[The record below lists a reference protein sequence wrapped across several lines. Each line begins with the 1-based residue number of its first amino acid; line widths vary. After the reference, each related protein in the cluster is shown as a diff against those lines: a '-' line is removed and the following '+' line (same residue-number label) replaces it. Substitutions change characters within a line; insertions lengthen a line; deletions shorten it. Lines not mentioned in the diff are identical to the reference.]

1 MIWQPFVLS
10 THNPP
15 QVQTGPQ
22 PKWQSASC
30 LQRTASSS
38 RHPRLRL
45 GLPLSAF
52 FTAFLL
58 LVMSA
63 AASAQASDPFPIATT
78 PEQARPR
85 GTGSPGSGVPSA
97 SPAATPAGAAPVI
110 LPGTGTASA
119 SPGPTATTPDIR
131 TLPPQFFDYS
141 ANLRSDVF
149 GANLFTGAFA
159 REGATH
165 FNPDYLVAIGD
176 KIQVRLWGAFEF
188 DAPLTVDPKG
198 NIFLPHVGPIPV
210 LGVRNQDLQRVVEAG
225 TSRVFR
231 ANVYS
236 YASLAAAQ
244 PVRVFVSGFVHRP
257 GLYSGT
263 SMDSLLH
270 YLDQAGGIDPQR
282 GSFLSV
288 QVKRGSMTRAS
299 LSLYDFL
306 LAGQIPLIQL
316 SDGDV
321 IFVGPRQNTTKVGG
335 LAENTKRFE
344 FSSSSITVSELIRLA
359 KPSPRATHT
368 RVMRNTGTVRNI
380 EYFPLADAAIVVLKN
395 GDELEFTADQRPG
408 TIAVRV
414 EGEHKSLQE
423 YVLPY
428 GARLGEVIRQIEF
441 TDQSDRSSLQLF
453 RQSAKER
460 QRQALQ
466 VTLKFL
472 ENAALTARS
481 QTNEEAQLRRQEAE
495 LLLQWVERG
504 RNVEPTGQVY
514 IAQAPDRDDLLL
526 ENGDLI
532 RVPVKDGLV
541 FVSGE
546 VIFPNTLA
554 HDPAWSLGD
563 YIENSGG
570 YTQNANASRVVI
582 AHRDG
587 SFDESYRR
595 GFFSGG
601 GDPTIRPGD
610 HIMVLPKIDVKSR
623 QIFKD
628 VVEALFRI
636 AVIVGVVTR

>member
-1 MIWQPFVLS
+1 MI
-10 THNPP
+10 
-15 QVQTGPQ
+15 
-22 PKWQSASC
+22 
-30 LQRTASSS
+30 R
-38 RHPRLRL
+38 
-45 GLPLSAF
+45 LPLMLTTISPFHALLGFRRDLRAPHSWRRGFASALL
-52 FTAFLL
+52 LL
-58 LVMSA
+58 LVALTRGAFAADSDPLGLGMGAKSSAQSGTA
-63 AASAQASDPFPIATT
+63 AAAGKAQATSV
-78 PEQARPR
+78 E
-85 GTGSPGSGVPSA
+85 
-97 SPAATPAGAAPVI
+97 PAIV
-110 LPGTGTASA
+110 
-119 SPGPTATTPDIR
+119 PDIR
-131 TLPPQFFDYS
+131 TQPPQLFDYS

-159 REGATH
+159 REGATQ
-165 FNPDYLVAIGD
+165 FNPDYLVAVGD

-210 LGVRNQDLQRVVEAG
+210 LGVRNQDLQHVVESG

-244 PVRVFVSGFVHRP
+244 PVRVFVSGFVNRP

-270 YLDQAGGIDPQR
+270 YLDQAGGIDPER
-282 GSFLSV
+282 GSFLNV
-288 QVKRGSMTRAS
+288 QVKRGSLTRAS

-321 IFVGPRQNTTKVGG
+321 LFVASRHNTAKVSG
-335 LAENTKRFE
+335 LAENAKRFE
-344 FSSSSITVSELIRLA
+344 FNRSSITVSELIKLA
-359 KPSPRATHT
+359 KPSALATHM
-368 RVMRNTGTVRNI
+368 RVVRNTGTVRNT
-380 EYFPLADAAIVVLKN
+380 EYFPLSDASIVALQN
-395 GDELEFTADQRPG
+395 GDELEFTADKRPG

-414 EGEHKSLQE
+414 EGEHKSVQE

-428 GARLGEVIRQIEF
+428 GAKLGELVRQIEF

-453 RQSAKER
+453 RLSAKER

-466 VTLKFL
+466 TTLKFL

-481 QTNEEAQLRRQEAE
+481 QTMEEAQLRKEEAE
-495 LLLQWVERG
+495 LLLKWVERG
-504 RNVEPTGQVY
+504 KSVEPSGQIY
-514 IAQAPDRDDLLL
+514 IAQAADRNELLL
-526 ENGDLI
+526 ENGDIL
-532 RVPVKDGLV
+532 RVPIKDGLV

-546 VIFPNTLA
+546 VIFPNNIA
-554 HDPAWSLGD
+554 YDPALGLGD
-563 YIENSGG
+563 YIHNAGG
-570 YTQNANASRVVI
+570 YTQNADASRVVV

-587 SFDESYRR
+587 SFDESRR
-595 GFFSGG
+595 GFFGLGG
-601 GDPTIRPGD
+601 GEPTLRPGD
-610 HIMVLPKIDVKSR
+610 HILVLPKIDVKSR

-636 AVIVGVVTR
+636 ALIVGVVNNL